1 METVADDRARA
12 FRSALTAASRGLVDR
27 AVVIDLLALAAV
39 AGEHVL
45 LLGPPGTAKSEV
57 ARRVAGAFG
66 LRSFEYLLGRF
77 TEPSEIFGP
86 VDLRR
91 LKEGVVETATA
102 GMLPEAE
109 IAFLDEVFLGSTAI
123 LNQLLGILNE
133 RSFRR
138 GSTSLRVPL
147 RLCIAAANTLP
158 DDDGLAAF
166 ADRFLVRCFVSP
178 VSDARLE
185 ELLAASD
192 VAATDVAPVASR
204 APATAASA
212 KVVSAR
218 DLDALVA
225 DAAAVDLVPVRAS
238 LAEGVRLLRAGGLLL
253 SDRRIV
259 KSQRLVA
266 AAAALSGRKV
276 ATEADLWPLV
286 HVLPT
291 EEAQLAG
298 RALLAPVLGA
308 SRSATLLAAAEDASR
323 GPEARAARLVKDVD
337 EALAGRAGGDLPRAL
352 RLRLEALAR
361 EIDSGF
367 APEALPTDLATAR
380 GALVAALT
388 PPS

>member
-12 FRSALTAASRGLVDR
+12 FRSVLTEASRGLVDR
-27 AVVIDLLALAAV
+27 GVVIDLLALAAV

-57 ARRVAGAFG
+57 ARRIAGALG

-86 VDLRR
+86 VDLRK
-91 LKEGVVETATA
+91 LKEGVVETATT

-158 DDDGLAAF
+158 EDEGLAAF
-166 ADRFLVRCFVSP
+166 ADRFLVRCFVSA

-185 ELLAASD
+185 ELLAAGD
-192 VAATDVAPVASR
+192 APPTKLA
-204 APATAASA
+204 AASA
-212 KVVSAR
+212 KVSVK

-225 DAAAVDLVPVRAS
+225 DAAAVDLLPIRPS
-238 LAEGVRLLRAGGLLL
+238 LAEAVRLLRAGGLAL

-266 AAAALSGRKV
+266 AAAALSGRRV

-298 RALLAPVLGA
+298 RSLLAPVLGA
-308 SRSATLLAAAEDASR
+308 SRSATLLSATEDASR
-323 GPEARAARLVKDVD
+323 GPAARAARLCRDVS
-337 EALAGRAGGDLPRAL
+337 EALSSRAGDELARPL

-367 APEALPTDLATAR
+367 AADALPDDLATAR
-380 GALVAALT
+380 AGLVAALA
-388 PPS
+388 PASASVP

>member
-12 FRSALTAASRGLVDR
+12 FRSVLTDASRGLVDR

-57 ARRVAGAFG
+57 ARRIATALG

-133 RSFRR
+133 RTFRR

-158 DDDGLAAF
+158 EDEGLAAF

-185 ELLAASD
+185 ELLGAGDPPTEGRASGG
-192 VAATDVAPVASR
+192 S
-204 APATAASA
+204 
-212 KVVSAR
+212 KVSAR

-225 DAAAVDLVPVRAS
+225 DAMAVDLLPVRPT
-238 LAEGVRLLRAGGLLL
+238 LAEGVRLLRAGGLAL

-259 KSQRLVA
+259 KSQKLVA
-266 AAAALSGRKV
+266 AAAALSGRRT

-291 EEAQLAG
+291 EEAQIAG
-298 RALLAPVLGA
+298 RTLLAPVLGA
-308 SRSATLLAAAEDASR
+308 SRSATLLAATEDASR
-323 GPEARAARLVKDVD
+323 GPAARAARLCRDVHD
-337 EALAGRAGGDLPRAL
+337 ALGSRTGDDLARPL

-367 APEALPTDLATAR
+367 ATDALPDDLATAR
-380 GALVAALT
+380 ASLVAALA
-388 PPS
+388 PVS